1 MRGQRRRI
9 PIEDGPPSMLYT
21 VKQVELAIRRHLDD
35 MLKPAGITAL
45 QYTALTVLWR
55 RDGLTLTELAHNS
68 FVTVQSMA
76 DLVRSLSRRDL
87 ITRRPDPDHGRRQLV
102 SLTGA
107 GRALLERYE
116 QEAATLERTMLAA
129 LSAGESEEL
138 RRMLALCRR
147 ALS

>member
-1 MRGQRRRI
+1 VRASRPRI
-9 PIEDGPPSMLYT
+9 PIEDGPPSVLYT
-21 VKQVELAIRRHLDD
+21 VKQVELAIRRRLDD
-35 MLKPAGITAL
+35 LLKPAGITAL

-76 DLVRSLSRRDL
+76 DLVRSLLRREL
-87 ITRRPDPDHGRRQLV
+87 ITRRPDPGHGRRQLV
-102 SLTGA
+102 SLTGT
-107 GRALLERYE
+107 GKALLERYDDE
-116 QEAATLERTMLAA
+116 VRALERTMLSS
-129 LSAGESEEL
+129 LSDGESEEL

>member
-1 MRGQRRRI
+1 MRAARL

-76 DLVRSLSRRDL
+76 DLVRSLLRRDL

-102 SLTGA
+102 SLSEA
-107 GRALLERYE
+107 GHALLERYAD
-116 QEAATLERTMLAA
+116 QVATLERTMLSA

-138 RRMLALCRR
+138 RRMLAVCRR

>member
-1 MRGQRRRI
+1 MRASRPRI
-9 PIEDGPPSMLYT
+9 PIEDGPPSVLYT
-21 VKQVELAIRRHLDD
+21 VKQVELAIRRRLDD
-35 MLKPAGITAL
+35 LLKPAGITAL

-76 DLVRSLSRRDL
+76 DLVRSLLRRDL
-87 ITRRPDPDHGRRQLV
+87 ITRRPDPGHGRRQLV
-102 SLTGA
+102 SLTGT
-107 GRALLERYE
+107 GQALLERYDDE
-116 QEAATLERTMLAA
+116 VRALERTMLSS
-129 LSAGESEEL
+129 LSDGESEEL

>member
-1 MRGQRRRI
+1 V
-9 PIEDGPPSMLYT
+9 S
-21 VKQVELAIRRHLDD
+21 
-35 MLKPAGITAL
+35 AL

-55 RDGLTLTELAHNS
+55 KDGLTLTELAHNS

-76 DLVRSLSRRDL
+76 DLVRSLLRREL

-102 SLTGA
+102 SLSQTGH
-107 GRALLERYE
+107 ALLERYE
-116 QEAATLERTMLAA
+116 KEVATLERTMLSS
-129 LSAGESEEL
+129 LSDGESEDL